1 MAGLNVLVYSGP
13 GVGLNAHA
21 YLVRTLRQF
30 LSHRYAVITVGPETL
45 RKEPW
50 ESKAAII
57 VFPGG
62 RDMPYVAELN
72 GEVNRRIKEWVKRG
86 GKYLGFCAGGY
97 YGSGRVVFEPGT
109 PMEVIGDRELALFK
123 GTCVGCAYPGYDYKS
138 EDGAR
143 AVEAA
148 VDRSA
153 FNVPDAFWKG
163 DPAEVRVYYNGGGYF
178 LTDDFT
184 GKQPED
190 KDVSVL
196 VRYPTDVTD
205 PYDRKKQVANAPAV
219 ISCKVGRGIAV
230 LSGMHPEYAWDF
242 LAPSSYT
249 KPYNKNLVSLLR
261 HHDAYRRRL
270 IGAIFTHMKLVV
282 DPDALVDN
290 LEQQQATRSPSI
302 TPTFF
307 VPARIADAA
316 AISSTMDALKSVA
329 TTPGDANVAGIA
341 DVVLRDLA
349 EDIHVVTAAPGNGQR
364 RVSSDYQCAV
374 LRPEQA
380 PEVTSAYASTTV
392 DGKDHSRKHSMLVLC
407 TPDTIPDTSETP
419 RFDMQLALKHMRDA
433 KAHTVGSW
441 LMYSDT
447 TWSTQTFLEKNER
460 LLSLLP
466 NGTVNVATRQLT
478 GRGRGRNT
486 WISPLGCLQFT
497 TLIRH
502 PNLPQAPV
510 VMMQYLMSLAIVE
523 AVKSLPGYEGLPLR
537 LKWPNDVYA
546 LHTSVGDSDESSDA
560 SGPAYVKIGGILVGS
575 SFKNDEF
582 TLLFGSG
589 INVANRLPTT
599 SINSLIREYNNAH
612 GTGLLCI
619 TPEKALAL
627 FTAKFEEF
635 YRQFLVKGF
644 EPFLKLYYKNWL
656 HTDQLV
662 SLADRSYERAKVVG
676 LSVSDGQLQVRSLS
690 RPGTVYNLQPDG
702 NSFDVLQG
710 LISRKVL

>member
-1 MAGLNVLVYSGP
+1 MAALNVLVYSGP
-13 GVGLNAHA
+13 GIGLNAHA

-50 ESKAAII
+50 ESKAVIL
-57 VFPGG
+57 VVPGG
-62 RDMPYVAELN
+62 RDMPYVTEMK

-97 YGSGRVVFEPGT
+97 YGSGRVVFQPGT
-109 PMEVIGDRELALFK
+109 PMEVNGERELAFFK
-123 GTCVGCAYPGYDYKS
+123 GTCLGCSYPGYDYKS

-148 VDRSA
+148 VDRSK
-153 FNVPDAFWKG
+153 FSVPDTFWKD
-163 DPAEVRVYYNGGGYF
+163 DPTEVRVYYNGGGYF
-178 LTDDFT
+178 LTSDFT
-184 GKQPED
+184 GDQPED
-190 KDVSVL
+190 TDVSVL
-196 VRYPTDVTD
+196 ARYPSDVTD
-205 PYDRKKQVANAPAV
+205 PYDRRKQVVNAPAI

-230 LSGMHPEYAWDF
+230 LSGIHPEYAWDF
-242 LAPSSYT
+242 LAPSSYS
-249 KPYNKNLVSLLR
+249 KPHNKNLISLLR

-270 IGAIFTHMKLVV
+270 LGAIFTHMKLVI

-290 LEQQQATRSPSI
+290 LEQQQATRSPSV

-307 VPARIADAA
+307 VPARMTDAA
-316 AISSTMDALKSVA
+316 EISSTMNALKSVA
-329 TTPGDANVAGIA
+329 TTQGDTSIAGVA
-341 DVVLRDLA
+341 DMVLRDFA
-349 EDIHVVTAAPGNGQR
+349 EDIHVVTAATGSGQR
-364 RVSSDYQCAV
+364 RVPSDYQYAV
-374 LRPEQA
+374 LKPEQA
-380 PEVTSAYASTTV
+380 PEVTSAYASATV

-419 RFDMQLALKHMRDA
+419 RFDMQLALKHLRDT

-447 TWSTQTFLEKNER
+447 TWSTQTFLEKNEK

-466 NGTVNVATRQLT
+466 DGTINVATRQLT

-502 PNLPQAPV
+502 PNLKQAPV

-523 AVKSLPGYEGLPLR
+523 AIKALPGYGGLPLR
-537 LKWPNDVYA
+537 LKWPNDIYA
-546 LHTSVGDSDESSDA
+546 LHTPVGDSDESGDA
-560 SGPAYVKIGGILVGS
+560 SGPTYVKIGGILVSS
-575 SFKNDEF
+575 SFKNDVF

-599 SINSLIREYNNAH
+599 SINSLIREYNNFH

-619 TPEKALAL
+619 TPERALAL

-635 YRQFLVKGF
+635 YRQFLVSGF

-662 SLADRSYERAKVVG
+662 TLADRSYERAKVVG
-676 LSVSDGQLQVRSLS
+676 LSTKDGQLQVRSLS
-690 RPGTVYNLQPDG
+690 SPSTVYNLQPDG